1 MQLPFSK
8 AVESKGFIFLSGEVP
23 LNADGTIPEG
33 IEAQTELVLNKIA
46 QTLSQQSVNLN
57 DVVSVTVYLTDKT
70 DFAAFNQ
77 VYERF
82 FAQPYPVRTTVIA
95 GLVIDAKIEIS
106 VIAKVKG

>member
-8 AVESKGFIFLSGEVP
+8 AVESHGFIFLSGEVP

-46 QTLSQQSVNLN
+46 QTLSQQSASLN
-57 DVVSVTVYLTDKT
+57 DVVSVMVYLTDKS
-70 DFAAFNQ
+70 DFVAFNQ

-95 GLVIDAKIEIS
+95 GLVIDAKIEIT
-106 VIAKVKG
+106 VIAKKG

>member
-8 AVESKGFIFLSGEVP
+8 VVESNGFIFLSGEVP

-46 QTLSQQSVNLN
+46 QTLSQQSASLN
-57 DVVSVTVYLTDKT
+57 DVVSVTVYLTDKS
-70 DFAAFNQ
+70 DFSAFNQ

-82 FAQPYPVRTTVIA
+82 FARPYPVRTTVIA
-95 GLVIDAKIEIS
+95 GLVIDAKIEIT
-106 VIAKVKG
+106 VIAKKG